1 MAEMFYD
8 SNHLP
13 DLMSK
18 RADLYPHDE
27 IVRQYLEG
35 TEFID
40 EDIEGYEESLTY
52 YPESRE

>member
-1 MAEMFYD
+1 MFYD

-18 RADLYPHDE
+18 RADLYPHDQ